1 MSFVSDIFGGDS
13 SARASKDAARTQEK
27 AARRAIKASERALA
41 TVRSDLQPFREAGQA
56 ELTGLSRLVSDPEA
70 QRQFVTENPFFESLA
85 NDAERRLLSNA
96 AARGKVGSGG
106 TAVALQDALLR
117 LGTGLVGQ
125 SVQQRQN
132 LATLGANA
140 AAGQATATQQTG
152 GNISNLITGAGNAR
166 AAGRVGA
173 ANARQAGF
181 SNLLN
186 TGLGVAALTLSDMRA
201 KTDIRPLGET
211 PEGIGIYVYRYRGDD
226 KPQVGVMAQEVELVH
241 PEAVAEVGGLKHVN
255 LGALANAH

>member
-1 MSFVSDIFGGDS
+1 MSFVSDIFSGS
-13 SARASKDAARTQEK
+13 SGASASRSAAESQEK
-27 AARRAIKASERALA
+27 ATKRAIRASERALS
-41 TVRSDLQPFREAGQA
+41 TVRADLQPFREAGAGQ
-56 ELTGLSRLVSDPEA
+56 LTGLSELISDPEA
-70 QRQFVTENPFFESLA
+70 QRRFVTENPFFESLA
-85 NDAERRLLSNA
+85 SDAERRLLSNA

-106 TAVALQDALLR
+106 TAAALQDALLR

-125 SVQQRQN
+125 NVQQRQN

-152 GNISNLITGAGNAR
+152 SNVANLITGAGNAQ
-166 AAGRVGA
+166 AAGQIGA

-186 TGLGVAALTLSDMRA
+186 TGLGVAALTLSDIRA

-226 KPQVGVMAQEVELVH
+226 KPQVGVMAQEVELKH

-255 LGALANAH
+255 LGALADAH